1 MPIPPA
7 LRMVLDTL
15 AAIAESGHCA
25 VVIDSPRE
33 PTTEE
38 LSAIQAMLDGPP
50 NARKARWP
58 TGPSEQRRPVLVSLE
73 KPIPFSL
80 DENHRG

>member
-1 MPIPPA
+1 MSIPPP

-25 VVIDSPRE
+25 VIIDSPRE

-38 LSAIQAMLDGPP
+38 LSAIQALLDGPP
-50 NARKARWP
+50 NDRSPRLP
-58 TGPSEQRRPVLVSLE
+58 HGPSEQRDPVLVSLDE
-73 KPIPFSL
+73 PIHFDL
-80 DENHRG
+80 DQNHRG